1 MGTSCPDHFLRTRIC
16 PMFVPW
22 NPEREDLARLQQRIG
37 EQIGAYRAAYVAY
50 YEACAQADSPALRDS
65 NPSVVV
71 VPGARSLWLRQG
83 QT

>member
-22 NPEREDLARLQQRIG
+22 DPEREDVARLQQRIA
-37 EQIGAYRAAYVAY
+37 EQIGSYRDEYVAY
-50 YEACAQADSPALRDS
+50 YRSCAQADSPALRDS

-71 VPGARSLWLRQG
+71 IPGARRLRLRQG
-83 QT
+83 QA